1 MNIGKS
7 IEHAIINTGMQ
18 KKELAKAL
26 EVTPIQVSRL
36 CAQSTCSGK
45 MLDKLC
51 TVFNMKASDFVALG
65 E

>member
-7 IEHAIINTGMQ
+7 IELALVHKQM
-18 KKELAKAL
+18 KKIELAKAMGL
-26 EVTPIQVSRL
+26 SANSISTLCKTP
-36 CAQSTCSGK
+36 TCSGK
-45 MLDKLC
+45 TLDKLC